1 VSDDRGY
8 VALAA
13 VERNG
18 FDEGVHFGRLVT
30 FGADGSR
37 LFAYGDVDAPIHPR
51 SANKLMQAARMR
63 SLGLRLEGEQ
73 LALSAASHWGEPRH
87 VDAVRAVLASAGLD
101 ESALQTTPDL
111 PEDAEARR
119 AVIRGDGVARPV
131 YHGCSGKH
139 AAMLAT
145 CVLNG
150 WDTSTYLAPDHPLQ
164 QSLGAYLETCTG
176 EPVVHTAVDGCGAPA
191 WAIPLT
197 ALARAYRAA
206 VIERRFGDYLGDDAS
221 TPGPLRE
228 VADAMRAHPEMV
240 CGERS
245 EVTGLM
251 RAVPGLLVKDG
262 AESVYAVALPDG
274 RAVALKI
281 ADGGFRA
288 GQAVLVAA
296 LRRLGVDDVP
306 GADLEALDRWGSVPV
321 LGHGEPVGRIRPL
334 V

>member
-1 VSDDRGY
+1 LDDLGY

-18 FDEGVHFGRLVT
+18 FDEGVHFGRLVAY
-30 FGADGSR
+30 GADGSQ

-51 SANKLMQAARMR
+51 SANKLMQAAGMR
-63 SLGLRLEGEQ
+63 ALGLRLEGEQ
-73 LALSAASHWGEPRH
+73 LALSAASHWGESRH
-87 VDAVRAVLASAGLD
+87 VDAVRAILASAGL
-101 ESALQTTPDL
+101 EEPALQTTPDL
-111 PEDAEARR
+111 PGDAEARR
-119 AVIRGDGVARPV
+119 VVVRGDGVARPI

-145 CVLNG
+145 CVVAG
-150 WDTSTYLAPDHPLQ
+150 WDPATYLEPNHPLQ
-164 QSLGAYLETCTG
+164 QSLAAYLETCTG
-176 EPVVHTAVDGCGAPA
+176 EPVAHTAVDGCGAPA
-191 WAIPLT
+191 WAMPLR
-197 ALARAYRAA
+197 ALAASYRAA
-206 VIERRFGDYLGDDAS
+206 VLAS
-221 TPGPLRE
+221 PGSPLRD

-262 AESVYAVALPDG
+262 AESVYAAALPDG

-296 LRRLGVDDVP
+296 LGLLGVEELPRV
-306 GADLEALDRWGSVPV
+306 DLAALHRWGTVLV